1 MMMIDDG
8 DDAYISITV
17 LNVFVVEKK
26 LVIFIR
32 HSLLGLNL
40 FCTWAYYVPTF
51 LRVTIRTN

>member
-8 DDAYISITV
+8 DAYISITV